1 MHRVNDR
8 SSRALRERAVAH
20 CGPCAGRAR
29 CKFSSGARARFTVGR
44 VFDLA
49 AHVCLSTMGR
59 KCFVPRCNTGYKSCE
74 QKFSLFSAPKD
85 EARLKLWRHAIPRKD
100 RILKASDHVCERH
113 FEPRFV
119 SKTWTAE
126 YNGNVLVSTPRRA
139 CLSDDA
145 VPSIFPDCPAHLSKL
160 VKHRKRPA
168 VRQPACVPR
177 QKRFHPADST
187 EKAEEADDPRSVT
200 LIMQDLHPLKA
211 PMRLR
216 SRLAPRKSFRLPRG
230 LVNKFSTT
238 CSSNQPP

>member
-1 MHRVNDR
+1 
-8 SSRALRERAVAH
+8 
-20 CGPCAGRAR
+20 
-29 CKFSSGARARFTVGR
+29 
-44 VFDLA
+44 
-49 AHVCLSTMGR
+49 MGR

-100 RILKASDHVCERH
+100 RILQASDHVCERH

-177 QKRFHPADST
+177 QKRFHPTDST

-211 PMRLR
+211 PMPLR
-216 SRLAPRKSFRLPRG
+216 SRLAPRKSFRLPRC